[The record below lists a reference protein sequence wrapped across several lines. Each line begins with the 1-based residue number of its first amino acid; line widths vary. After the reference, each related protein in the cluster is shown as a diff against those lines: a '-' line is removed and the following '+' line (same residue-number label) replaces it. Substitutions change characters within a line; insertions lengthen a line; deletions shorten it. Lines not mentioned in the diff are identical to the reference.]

1 MIVQIKSSIKLY
13 ILHLSEPDLNDNHLW
28 KKKKKVLSL
37 YEGNG
42 NKLFILLKYHNW
54 KLETRREKQIHARRQ
69 IENQLL
75 LHLEI

>member
-37 YEGNG
+37 YEG
-42 NKLFILLKYHNW
+42 KW
-54 KLETRREKQIHARRQ
+54 KQIVYSLEIPQLETR
-69 IENQLL
+69 NQKGKTNSC
-75 LHLEI
+75 

>member
-28 KKKKKVLSL
+28 KKKKKFCL
-37 YEGNG
+37 YMRANG